1 LRPSQNTSS
10 SSLSI
15 GLSWASRIT
24 ALGLEFAL
32 PALAGHWID
41 GRLGTSPWVTLL
53 GCVLGITAGFVHLM
67 QIAREGAVK
76 NPKPNSPHD
85 REQT

>member
-1 LRPSQNTSS
+1 
-10 SSLSI
+10 
-15 GLSWASRIT
+15 LSWASRVT
-24 ALGLEFAL
+24 GLGLEFAL

-41 GRLGTSPWVTLL
+41 GRLGTRPWVTLL
-53 GCVLGITAGFVHLM
+53 GCFLGIAAGFVHLM

-76 NPKPNSPHD
+76 TPKPTTSDD